1 VRIDAATMINVICMR
16 NDMHSTQRRLGEKYR
31 WKRLKQK
38 YPTQKDTRGTLDL
51 IHRFDSFG
59 AAKPSPM

>member
-1 VRIDAATMINVICMR
+1 
-16 NDMHSTQRRLGEKYR
+16 MHSTQRRLGVKNR

-38 YPTQKDTRGTLDL
+38 DPIQNEMRETLDL

-59 AAKPSPM
+59 AASPSPI